1 MHFVLAALLLSQVFA
16 SKFAERSPASAM
28 PSVENRM
35 PCESD
40 DNKSM
45 RWRPLIPASCEIVCS
60 SSSEDALSEVE
71 HKRLLLVAGQAKD
84 HRAAI
89 RLLYKDGGER
99 LLMAMHEAFNQ
110 SGKPEF
116 QAEALFFLNHCNCCR
131 DQATNNLIDAM
142 GEIREEAIVQ
152 EGVRLFELGLEHDIN
167 DLYLFMTQPAPVTRL
182 IKRLHENPEFFTRLL
197 LTAVRSRL
205 RMGVRRLLQMRGAAE
220 AVEQLGLYSRMHRDV
235 RIEDE
240 LEYIEEVRRA
250 DMCLHENI
258 LSRFNAIFDLS
269 G

>member
-1 MHFVLAALLLSQVFA
+1 
-16 SKFAERSPASAM
+16 
-28 PSVENRM
+28 
-35 PCESD
+35 
-40 DNKSM
+40 
-45 RWRPLIPASCEIVCS
+45 
-60 SSSEDALSEVE
+60 
-71 HKRLLLVAGQAKD
+71 
-84 HRAAI
+84 
-89 RLLYKDGGER
+89 
-99 LLMAMHEAFNQ
+99 
-110 SGKPEF
+110 
-116 QAEALFFLNHCNCCR
+116 
-131 DQATNNLIDAM
+131 M

-258 LSRFNAIFDLS
+258 LSLFNAIFDLS